1 MLRKLYS
8 IVFIIRS
15 VAVFS
20 QSPIN
25 IDWVRTYS
33 NGTTDTVMQA
43 IDMTVDDSGDIVVT
57 GLGNSSFPSTTD
69 IVIVKYDSQ
78 GNQKWVNRY
87 NKSGTSSYNKPY
99 SIKTDSSGNVYVAGI
114 STFGMLTLKYSSA
127 GNLVWDKSYG
137 SANLN
142 EAHDLEVDKSGNVYT
157 TGISDYNGI
166 TCLHTTLKYN
176 STGNLMWMAND
187 TFNVTGG
194 YGLSHITL
202 DKYNNVFVSFR
213 SFDTLYYACKTIKYN
228 TVGVKQWEQIYL
240 GANLNPGSSPVD
252 IQTDSNDNVLVQMF
266 DRKIGYVV
274 VKYSNN
280 GGLNWIS
287 KYDNDTS
294 SVFNTSCMPAAM
306 AIDGNNNVYQT
317 GTIYPWY
324 GGLDAYCTLKFNS
337 IGNNTWVKNYTDSCL
352 NWDMAFDI
360 TTDNLNNVYVTGMS
374 CDDSTGNDI
383 VTIRY
388 DQNGNVNWKSRYSD
402 INSEEG
408 YKVKVSPD
416 GSVYV
421 FGQQYLNSQN
431 YRSQL
436 LLIKYNQS
444 LLNVNEYTGSEK
456 TNIFPNPNS
465 GSFTLQTKEDVVL
478 EIVNE
483 LGQIVKTIKL
493 DNSNNHQTTITGLAD
508 GVYCLKD
515 KLSGNVIKNK
525 IVVVR

>member
-1 MLRKLYS
+1 MARKVYS
-8 IVFIIRS
+8 IIFGILS
-15 VAVFS
+15 VVVFS
-20 QSPIN
+20 QSPVN

-33 NGTTDTVMQA
+33 NGTTDTIMQA
-43 IDMTVDDSGDIVVT
+43 IDMAVDNSGDIVVT
-57 GLGNSSFPSTTD
+57 GVGIGSFPSTSE
-69 IVIVKYDSQ
+69 IVVVKYDSQ

-87 NKSGTSSYNKPY
+87 NKSGTSSHNKPF
-99 SIKTDSSGNVYVAGI
+99 SIKTDSVGNVYVAGV

-127 GNLVWDKSYG
+127 GNLLWDKSYA
-137 SANLN
+137 SANIN
-142 EAHDLEVDKSGNVYT
+142 EAHDLEVDNSGNVYT

-176 STGNLMWMAND
+176 LAGNMLWMAND

-194 YGLSHITL
+194 YGLSHLTL
-202 DKYNNVFVSFR
+202 DKYNNVFVLFR
-213 SFDTLYYACKTIKYN
+213 SFDTLYYACKTIKYS
-228 TVGVKQWEQIYL
+228 TVGAKQWEQIYL
-240 GANLNPGSSPVD
+240 GSNLFTGASPVD
-252 IQTDSNDNVLVQMF
+252 IQIDYNSNVLVQMH
-266 DRKIGYVV
+266 DRKIGFVV

-294 SVFNTSCMPAAM
+294 STFVTSCMPSAM
-306 AIDGNNNVYQT
+306 AIDYNNNVFQA

-324 GGLDAYCTLKFNS
+324 GGLDAYCTIKSNS
-337 IGNNTWVKNYTDSCL
+337 IGNNIWVKSDTDSCL

-360 TTDNLNNVYVTGMS
+360 TVDNSNNIYVTGMG

-383 VTIRY
+383 VTLRY
-388 DQNGNVNWKSRYSD
+388 DQNGNVFWKSRYKN

-421 FGQQYLNSQN
+421 FGLQYLVNLN

-436 LLIKYNQS
+436 ILIKYSQN
-444 LLNVNEYTGSEK
+444 LLSVNEYFNK
-456 TNIFPNPNS
+456 TKTVIYPNPNS
-465 GSFTLQTKEDVVL
+465 GSFTIQTKEDVVL

-483 LGQIVKTIKL
+483 LGQLVKTIKL
-493 DNSNNHQTTITGLAD
+493 DASNNHQTTITGLAD

-515 KLSGNVIKNK
+515 KLSGAIIKNK
-525 IVVVR
+525 IVVVK